1 MLTPKKDY
9 FTNLFSG
16 IGRVVAKLPI
26 HPNTITLFGLF
37 LCAVVCAYLLITRN
51 LFIFCFLVGGVA
63 FFDLLD
69 GVVAR
74 ISGKTSRFGSY
85 LDAMTDRFFDGLV
98 IISVASVTG
107 FWVLS
112 IIFLFLS
119 MSVSYA
125 KARAGMEVKINNN
138 EWPDFLERSE
148 RLFLYLLGLLLSQIF
163 SITFL
168 EHGIFWWT
176 LLLLN
181 MGVGVTVVQRIVRAR
196 RFLAERD

>member
-16 IGRVVAKLPI
+16 VGRVVAKFPI
-26 HPNTITLFGLF
+26 HPNAITLFGLF
-37 LCAVVCAYLLITRN
+37 LCAVVCIYLLITRN

-125 KARAGMEVKINNN
+125 KARAGMEVKISNN

-148 RLFLYLLGLLLSQIF
+148 RIFLYLLGLLLSQIF
-163 SITFL
+163 LVTFL
-168 EHGIFWWT
+168 DHGIFWWT

-181 MGVGVTVVQRIVRAR
+181 IGVGVTVVQRIVRAR

>member
-16 IGRVVAKLPI
+16 IGRGVAKLPI
-26 HPNTITLFGLF
+26 HPNVITLFGLF
-37 LCAVVCAYLLITRN
+37 LCAAVCAYLLITRN
-51 LFIFCFLVGGVA
+51 LFIFCFLIGGVA

-74 ISGKTSRFGSY
+74 ISGMTSRFGAY

-98 IISVASVTG
+98 VISVASVTG
-107 FWVLS
+107 YWVLS

-138 EWPDFLERSE
+138 EWPDFLERTE

-168 EHGIFWWT
+168 EHDIFWWT
-176 LLLLN
+176 LMLLN